1 MSSVI
6 TYNSA
11 IISNSI
17 TNPDVDKSAAA
28 DNSSPYSFLQFITIT
43 RVDYTPEEYNN
54 FYISYLKD
62 WSKIKNNSSTTEQK
76 SFVEY
81 YVEFLKEI
89 VLTYATNQERKFL
102 STINF
107 DDPADLDVAIPF
119 FTDKI
124 RQIILFYKSKR
135 DDAKYV
141 IDRNKIKGSSTSIE
155 KGLFDSIYNY
165 LFAAQDQPQ
174 YSDLGKSLASIRE
187 SLNIDI
193 LEYVDVY
200 GNYFDIPN
208 LPKSTETSLQRINY
222 YTSNIN
228 EVDTALFLS
237 DSYQQI
243 FGSTAF
249 LNEIPLIVN
258 VTLKFDA
265 ICNTDNPL
273 ALLQNNDISGI
284 STSDVIVYRKKL
296 LEKYLG
302 ADLHYIDTSNNTTV
316 TGILVRAETPFNNI
330 NNLQQA
336 NTATVQS
343 NEAILLRNLGLF
355 FNTDS
360 QGIFQLNANNFTY
373 SIDYTKLE
381 PNKIYIFPDPNKY
394 GNVTINNQLD
404 YPLVYIYDYRF
415 DVKNVS
421 SGFASGTPKINSSD
435 QTFAPYYAS
444 EQSYTQSITNDI
456 NLNFSDLY
464 NKGYIT
470 ALQYDIYGNSYAL
483 FKDKLGHTFKSV
495 ETLEDEA
502 IKSLLLDGHVFRDE
516 VEGINFNYSTASVV
530 GNTFRSGLSTITT
543 NSLSAS
549 GFSSLSSSYLTLFF
563 REFTPYTE
571 LIQNSRN
578 IIPKIKDGGEFTFAD
593 NMALPDS
600 YATLWPD
607 DYGNGTY
614 YYNELAEAGVSS
626 LNPVTRAIDL
636 SITPS
641 LTASF
646 VYDVRSVLSAANVE
660 EYNCGYYSD
669 EIVIPNDNIYKD
681 QIPFN
686 NTVYDYGLTTLSTLS
701 GVNELKSQAVK
712 DRLQGS
718 IFIQQGT
725 STLSIPLSTALTS
738 TFSKYNAGVQTEVYT
753 AAKNLEIFYNTICIE
768 TPNYLVFDKVLYE
781 DGSFQKPSTSNL
793 VYTISSSS
801 TLQAFSN
808 RLFIEKDKTVTFC
821 VMYPRIQSS
830 TGLITEN
837 TADNIIKIY
846 NNNNKIFIPDIY
858 QYNITDNITEKIF
871 PITSQIPIISSVF
884 TLSALFNSDTNFNIV
899 KIQKPIITYNSLN
912 DIYKLTYICT
922 DNNNLFH
929 LLDYSFNIDQNK
941 VVTFIDCKYFNHN
954 NTVRTSDF
962 VNYTFATIKSNLG
975 TYTLSGNQIII

>member
-11 IISNSI
+11 AISDSI

-43 RVDYTPEEYNN
+43 RVDYTPDEYNN

-62 WSKIKNNSSTTEQK
+62 WARIKNTNSTTEQR

-141 IDRNKIKGSSTSIE
+141 IDRNKIKGSTSSIE
-155 KGLFDSIYNY
+155 RGLFDSIYNY
-165 LFAAQDQPQ
+165 IFAAQDQPQ
-174 YSDLGKSLASIRE
+174 YSDLGKSLTSIAE
-187 SLNIDI
+187 TLDIDI

-208 LPKSTETSLQRINY
+208 IPKSTETNQQRIDY
-222 YTSNIN
+222 YTANIN

-273 ALLQNNDISGI
+273 ALLQNNDVSGL

-302 ADLHYIDTSNNTTV
+302 TDLHYIDTSNNTTV
-316 TGILVRAETPFNNI
+316 TGILVRAETPSNNI

-336 NTATVQS
+336 NTAAVQS

-381 PNKIYIFPDPNKY
+381 PDKIYIFPDPNKY

-404 YPLVYIYDYRF
+404 YPLIYIYDYRY
-415 DVKNVS
+415 DVNNVS
-421 SGFASGTPKINSSD
+421 SGFASGVPKVNSSD
-435 QTFAPYYAS
+435 QTFSPYYAS

-470 ALQYDIYGNSYAL
+470 ALQYDVYGNSYAL
-483 FKDKLGHTFKSV
+483 FKDELGHTFKTV

-502 IKSLLLDGHVFRDE
+502 IKSLLLNGHVFRDDI
-516 VEGINFNYSTASVV
+516 EGINFNYSTVSVV
-530 GNTFRSGLSTITT
+530 GDTFRSGLSTNTIEI
-543 NSLSAS
+543 
-549 GFSSLSSSYLTLFF
+549 GSLSSNSYSSFSPPYYTLFF
-563 REFTPYTE
+563 REFTPYIE
-571 LIQNSRN
+571 LLQSSRN
-578 IIPKIKDGGEFTFAD
+578 IIPKIRDAGEFTFAD
-593 NMALPDS
+593 NEALPDS
-600 YATLWPD
+600 YFTSSSS
-607 DYGNGTY
+607 YNIGNY
-614 YYNELAEAGVSS
+614 YYNELAEGGVVS
-626 LNPVTRAIDL
+626 LDPLLRAIDTSTTL
-636 SITPS
+636 S
-641 LTASF
+641 ASF
-646 VYDVRSVLSAANVE
+646 GYDVRLVLSATNVE

-669 EIVIPNDNIYKD
+669 EVIILNDNIYRD
-681 QIPFN
+681 QIPFI
-686 NTVYDYGLTTLSTLS
+686 NTVPDYGLTMLSNIS
-701 GVNELKSQAVK
+701 GINELKLQAEK
-712 DRLQGS
+712 DRLEGS
-718 IFIQQGT
+718 IFVQQGT
-725 STLSIPLSTALTS
+725 STLSTPISTALTN
-738 TFSKYNAGVQTEVYT
+738 TFSKYSAAVQTEVYT
-753 AAKNLEIFYNTICIE
+753 TAKNLEIYYNTICIE

-781 DGSFQKPSTSNL
+781 DGEFQKPSTSNL
-793 VYTISSSS
+793 VYSISSSS

-808 RLFIEKDKTVTFC
+808 RLFIEKNKTVTFC
-821 VMYPRIQSS
+821 VMYPRIQSLS
-830 TGLITEN
+830 GLITEN
-837 TADNIIKIY
+837 TAENIIKIY

-858 QYNITDNITEKIF
+858 QYNITDNSTEKIF
-871 PITSQIPIISSVF
+871 PFTSQIPSISSAF
-884 TLSALFNSDTNFNIV
+884 TLSSEFNSETNFNIV
-899 KIQKPIITYNSLN
+899 RIQKPILTYNSLN
-912 DIYKLTYICT
+912 DIYKLTYICI

-929 LLDYSFNIDQNK
+929 LLDYSFKIDQNK
-941 VVTFIDCKYFNHN
+941 VVTFIDSKYYNHN

-962 VNYTFATIKSNLG
+962 VNSTFVTIKPNLG

>member
-11 IISNSI
+11 AISDSI

-43 RVDYTPEEYNN
+43 RVDYTPDEYNN

-62 WSKIKNNSSTTEQK
+62 WAIIKNTNNTTEQR

-141 IDRNKIKGSSTSIE
+141 IDRNKIKGSTSSIE
-155 KGLFDSIYNY
+155 RGLFDNIYNY
-165 LFAAQDQPQ
+165 IFAAQDQPQ
-174 YSDLGKSLASIRE
+174 YSDLGKSLTTISETLDI
-187 SLNIDI
+187 NI

-208 LPKSTETSLQRINY
+208 VPKSTETNQQRIDY
-222 YTSNIN
+222 YTANIN

-273 ALLQNNDISGI
+273 ALLQNNDISGL
-284 STSDVIVYRKKL
+284 STSDIIVYRKKL

-316 TGILVRAETPFNNI
+316 TGILVRAETPSNNI

-404 YPLVYIYDYRF
+404 YPLVYIYDYRY

-421 SGFASGTPKINSSD
+421 SGFASGVPKINSND
-435 QTFAPYYAS
+435 QTFSPYYAS
-444 EQSYTQSITNDI
+444 EQSHTQSITNDI

-470 ALQYDIYGNSYAL
+470 ALQYDVYGNSYAL
-483 FKDKLGHTFKSV
+483 FKDALGHTFKSV

-502 IKSLLLDGHVFRDE
+502 IKSLLLDGHVFRDDI
-516 VEGINFNYSTASVV
+516 EGVNFNYDTVSVV
-530 GNTFRSGLSTITT
+530 GDTFRSGLSTNTIGIG
-543 NSLSAS
+543 SVSAS
-549 GFSSLSSSYLTLFF
+549 SYSSFSSPYYTLFF
-563 REFTPYTE
+563 REFTPYIE
-571 LIQNSRN
+571 LLQSSRN
-578 IIPKIKDGGEFTFAD
+578 IIPKIRDAGEFTFAD
-593 NMALPDS
+593 NVALPDS
-600 YATLWPD
+600 YFTSNSS
-607 DYGNGTY
+607 YNTGNY
-614 YYNELAEAGVSS
+614 YYNELAEGGVIS
-626 LNPVTRAIDL
+626 LDPPLRAIDTSTTL
-636 SITPS
+636 S
-641 LTASF
+641 ASF
-646 VYDVRSVLSAANVE
+646 GYDVRLVLSAANVE

-669 EIVIPNDNIYKD
+669 NVIILNDNNYKD
-681 QIPFN
+681 QVPYN
-686 NTVYDYGLTTLSTLS
+686 NTVYNYGLTVLSTLS
-701 GVNELKSQAVK
+701 GIDELKIQAEK
-712 DRLQGS
+712 DRLQGT
-718 IFIQQGT
+718 IFVQQGT
-725 STLSIPLSTALTS
+725 NTLSTPISTALTN
-738 TFSKYNAGVQTEVYT
+738 TFSKYSASVRTEVYT

-781 DGSFQKPSTSNL
+781 DGSFQKPYTSNL
-793 VYTISSSS
+793 VYSISSIS

-821 VMYPRIQSS
+821 VMYPRVLSAS
-830 TGLITEN
+830 VLITES
-837 TADNIIKIY
+837 TAENIIKIY

-858 QYNITDNITEKIF
+858 QYNITDNSVEKIF
-871 PITSQIPIISSVF
+871 PVTSQVPIISSMF
-884 TLSALFNSDTNFNIV
+884 TLSAVFNSETNFNIV
-899 KIQKPIITYNSLN
+899 QIQKPIITYNTLN
-912 DIYKLTYICT
+912 DLYKLTYICT

-929 LLDYSFNIDQNK
+929 LLDYSFKIDQNK
-941 VVTFIDCKYFNHN
+941 VVTFIDSKYYNHS
-954 NTVRTSDF
+954 NTIRTSDF
-962 VNYTFATIKSNLG
+962 VNSTFVTIKPNLG

>member
-11 IISNSI
+11 VISNSI

-43 RVDYTPEEYNN
+43 RVDYTPDEYNN
-54 FYISYLKD
+54 FYIAYLKD
-62 WSKIKNNSSTTEQK
+62 WSTVKNANSTTEQT

-81 YVEFLKEI
+81 YVEFLKEV

-102 STINF
+102 SNINF
-107 DDPADLDVAIPF
+107 SDPADLDIAIPF

-141 IDRNKIKGSSTSIE
+141 IDRNKIKGSTTSIE
-155 KGLFDSIYNY
+155 RGLFDSIYNY
-165 LFAAQDQPQ
+165 IFAAQDQPQ
-174 YSDLGKSLASIRE
+174 YSDLGKSLTTIAE
-187 SLNIDI
+187 TLNIDI

-208 LPKSTETSLQRINY
+208 IPKPSETNQQRIDY

-273 ALLQNNDISGI
+273 ALLQNNDISGLP
-284 STSDVIVYRKKL
+284 TDDVIVYRKKL

-302 ADLHYIDTSNNTTV
+302 TDLHYIDTSNDTTV
-316 TGILVRAETPFNNI
+316 TGILVRAETPSNNI

-336 NTATVQS
+336 NTAAVQS

-360 QGIFQLNANNFTY
+360 RGIFQLNANNFTY

-381 PNKIYIFPDPNKY
+381 PDKIYIFPDPNKY

-421 SGFASGTPKINSSD
+421 SGFASGTPKVNSSD
-435 QTFAPYYAS
+435 QTFSPYYAS

-483 FKDKLGHTFKSV
+483 FKDELGHTFKSV

-502 IKSLLLDGHVFRDE
+502 IKSLLLDGHVFRDDI
-516 VEGINFNYSTASVV
+516 EGVNFNYDTVSVV
-530 GNTFRSGLSTITT
+530 GDTFRSGLSTNTLR
-543 NSLSAS
+543 NLSAS
-549 GFSSLSSSYLTLFF
+549 GYTSLSSPYYTLFF
-563 REFTPYTE
+563 REFTPYIE
-571 LIQNSRN
+571 LLQSSRN
-578 IIPKIKDGGEFTFAD
+578 IIPKIRDAGEFTFAD
-593 NMALPDS
+593 NVALPDS
-600 YATLWPD
+600 YFTSNSS
-607 DYGNGTY
+607 YNTGNY
-614 YYNELAEAGVSS
+614 YYNELAEGGVIS
-626 LNPVTRAIDL
+626 LDPLLRAIDTSTTL
-636 SITPS
+636 S
-641 LTASF
+641 ASF
-646 VYDVRSVLSAANVE
+646 SYDVRLVLSAANVE

-669 EIVIPNDNIYKD
+669 EVLILNDNIYKD
-681 QIPFN
+681 QIPYN
-686 NTVYDYGLTTLSTLS
+686 NTVYNYGLTVLSTLT
-701 GVNELKSQAVK
+701 GTDQLKIQAEK
-712 DRLQGS
+712 DQLQGS
-718 IFIQQGT
+718 IFVQQGT
-725 STLSIPLSTALTS
+725 STLSTPISTALVN
-738 TFSKYNAGVQTEVYT
+738 TFSKYSVLVQSEVYT
-753 AAKNLEIFYNTICIE
+753 AAKNLEIYYNTICIE

-821 VMYPRIQSS
+821 LMYPRIQTLS
-830 TGLITEN
+830 GLITES

-858 QYNITDNITEKIF
+858 QYNIIDNRTEKIF
-871 PITSQIPIISSVF
+871 PFTSQIPIISSMF
-884 TLSALFNSDTNFNIV
+884 TLSSVFNSETNFNIV
-899 KIQKPIITYNSLN
+899 KIQKPIITYNTLN
-912 DIYKLTYICT
+912 DLYKLTYICT

-929 LLDYSFNIDQNK
+929 LLDYSFKIDQNK
-941 VVTFIDCKYFNHN
+941 VVTFINSKYYNHN

-962 VNYTFATIKSNLG
+962 VNSTFVTIKPNLG